1 MDDSQIIDLFFARS
15 ELAISELDAK
25 YGKVCHKLAHNIL
38 DSRQDAEECV
48 NDTYAGAWN
57 AMPPH
62 QPNRLAAFLG
72 KITRNLSLN
81 RQKQYQTVKRGQG
94 QIALA
99 LSELEDCVPDRQ
111 DVESQMEEHRLVAC
125 IEAFL
130 DALPRLKRQVFVRRY
145 WYLSPVGEIAAQ
157 YGMSE
162 SRVTSMLFRL
172 RKDLKIQLEQEG
184 IWL

>member
-1 MDDSQIIDLFFARS
+1 
-15 ELAISELDAK
+15 
-25 YGKVCHKLAHNIL
+25 
-38 DSRQDAEECV
+38 
-48 NDTYAGAWN
+48 
-57 AMPPH
+57 
-62 QPNRLAAFLG
+62 
-72 KITRNLSLN
+72 
-81 RQKQYQTVKRGQG
+81 
-94 QIALA
+94 
-99 LSELEDCVPDRQ
+99 
-111 DVESQMEEHRLVAC
+111 MEEHRLVAC

-172 RKDLKIQLEQEG
+172 RKDLKTQLEQEG

>member
-1 MDDSQIIDLFFARS
+1 MTPMPAPGTPCRPISRTDWQRFWGKSPEICRS
-15 ELAISELDAK
+15 T
-25 YGKVCHKLAHNIL
+25 GK
-38 DSRQDAEECV
+38 S
-48 NDTYAGAWN
+48 
-57 AMPPH
+57 
-62 QPNRLAAFLG
+62 
-72 KITRNLSLN
+72 
-81 RQKQYQTVKRGQG
+81 QYQTVKRGQG

-145 WYLSPVGEIAAQ
+145 WYLTPVGRLRAQ
-157 YGMSE
+157 NGMSE

-172 RKDLKIQLEQEG
+172 RKDLKTQLEQEG